1 MTRFADASFDDASA
15 FVAARMEELLA
26 DAIAYEADAPRR
38 LRDAMAYSV
47 LDGGKRLRPFFVL
60 ASHYLFSDDDAPAW
74 RVAIAVEMIHC
85 YSLVHDDL
93 PAMDDDDLRRGR
105 ASCHKHYDEA
115 TAILVGDALQTLAF
129 AILADERAHPDARR
143 RVTLIAELA
152 RRAGAQGMVGGQ
164 MADLLAEGQSLSFD
178 DIAQLQRMK
187 TGDLLMFAI
196 TAGALLNDASDDD
209 YQRLAR
215 VAQCIGLAFQ
225 IRDDI
230 LDVQGSSDQLGKTSG
245 KDEASGKATFV
256 HHLGLAQ
263 AEQKAA
269 SLIDEAVA
277 EIAPFGARSR
287 LLQEAAHFIIGR
299 HA

>member
-1 MTRFADASFDDASA
+1 MTNFADASFDDASA
-15 FVAARMEELLA
+15 FVATRMEELLA
-26 DAIAYEADAPRR
+26 DAIAHESHAPRR

-60 ASHYLFSDDDAPAW
+60 ASHHLFSDDDAPAW

-277 EIAPFGARSR
+277 EIAPFGARAR

>member
-26 DAIAYEADAPRR
+26 DAIAHESHAPSR

-47 LDGGKRLRPFFVL
+47 LGGGKRLRPFFVL
-60 ASHYLFSDDDAPAW
+60 ASHHLFSDDDAPAW

-129 AILADERAHPDARR
+129 AILADERCHPDARR

-196 TAGALLNDASDDD
+196 TAGALLNDASDDH
-209 YQRLAR
+209 QRLAR
-215 VAQCIGLAFQ
+215 YAQCVGLAFQ

-245 KDEASGKATFV
+245 KDEVSGKATFV

-277 EIAPFGARSR
+277 EIAPFGARAR

>member
-1 MTRFADASFDDASA
+1 MTNFADASFDDASA

-26 DAIAYEADAPRR
+26 DAIAHESHAPSR

-60 ASHYLFSDDDAPAW
+60 ASHHLFSDDDAPAW

-245 KDEASGKATFV
+245 KDEESGKATFV

>member
-1 MTRFADASFDDASA
+1 MHPLTMPVLLSPT
-15 FVAARMEELLA
+15 RMEELLA

-129 AILADERAHPDARR
+129 AILADARAHPDARR

-277 EIAPFGARSR
+277 EIAPFGARAR